1 MYLIPLYLGGL
12 LCEATVIDHRYHL
25 FYCIV
30 KVMNR
35 YSIAPRGPAKCHR
48 VSFQF
53 ISLCYFSDTYMLEEI
68 QVQNKYWYFTV
79 NTRILLFGLNTG
91 RKRESIDIGV
101 YFTSQYLYLPLNNK
115 YPYFTQL
122 CKS

>member
-48 VSFQF
+48 VSFQSF
-53 ISLCYFSDTYMLEEI
+53 HFAILVILGSELPAAAVLLAGRFCGERGRGFMMLFYFFATKA
-68 QVQNKYWYFTV
+68 VV
-79 NTRILLFGLNTG
+79 
-91 RKRESIDIGV
+91 
-101 YFTSQYLYLPLNNK
+101 
-115 YPYFTQL
+115 
-122 CKS
+122 C